1 MTAASKR
8 RRPPKRG
15 FGESDRYCAWPDR
28 FVWRH
33 VPALPVTDEEVRK
46 IAASLGVL
54 IDSEHVDAVLAAIRR
69 FDGRKTAMAAVPDG
83 DHRARD
89 IDTLGA
95 LARAMDGMN
104 ANVRAA
110 LVRYGIDLGNCEPAQ
125 VAEVARQ
132 AAKAIKRARIAS
144 PRSGRPPKVSRAV
157 TLRELTAIY
166 KQATGRPGKIAKTSG
181 SGITKAGQPTG
192 RFLKFIRAAVSPVSD
207 LKILSDHTLAAA
219 VTRATTAKRR

>member
-8 RRPPKRG
+8 HRPPKPR
-15 FGESDRYCAWPDR
+15 FGESDRYRAWPDR

-54 IDSEHVDAVLAAIRR
+54 IDSEHVAAVLAAIRR

-89 IDTLGA
+89 IETLAA

-125 VAEVARQ
+125 IAEVARQ

-166 KQATGRPGKIAKTSG
+166 RQATGRPGKIAYTSETK
-181 SGITKAGQPTG
+181 ITKSGQPTG
-192 RFLKFIRAAVSPVSD
+192 HFFRFIRAAVSPVPA
-207 LKILSDHTLAAA
+207 LKIIPDHTLAAA
-219 VTRATTAKRR
+219 VKRATSAKRR

>member
-1 MTAASKR
+1 M
-8 RRPPKRG
+8 
-15 FGESDRYCAWPDR
+15 F
-28 FVWRH
+28 RH
-33 VPALPVTDEEVRK
+33 DPALPVADEEVRE

-83 DHRARD
+83 DHRVRD
-89 IDTLGA
+89 VETLAA

-166 KQATGRPGKIAKTSG
+166 KQATGRPGKIARASE
-181 SGITKAGQPTG
+181 SGIMKEGQPTG
-192 RFLKFIRAAVSPVSD
+192 RFFRFIRAAVSPVPA
-207 LKILSDHTLAAA
+207 LKILSDYALASA
-219 VTRATTAKRR
+219 VTRATNAKKR